1 MEPATSRYRWAMLGL
16 VWLLYVVFGV
26 YTRSLAPLVTP
37 IIKDLNIS
45 FVEMGFILGSWQ
57 LTYIVFA
64 TIDGAII
71 DRWGLRKSLLIGVI
85 IMGLSEVL
93 RYFAGD
99 FVTLLLCV
107 ALIGIGGPMI
117 SIGCPKAI
125 VLWFD
130 EKERGLATGICMT
143 APSIGGLVALSTA
156 NSIIMPL
163 TGDSW
168 RLTFVVYGAAAFV
181 AAALWWW
188 RAKDT
193 GEAGTKGETGILR
206 IFSTLARLRIVQL
219 ILLMGLFSFT
229 ISHGFDS
236 WLPQILEA
244 RGISPAAAGFTASIP
259 LLVGIPSVLIIP
271 RITPAPARNYVIAL
285 MSAVVALALL
295 LVATGSGIVLT
306 LALALFGLSAT
317 PIMPL
322 LILILMQSPEVGSK
336 YLGSAVGMFFC
347 VAEVGGFAGPLV
359 LGMIRNMTGDF
370 LAGTLLVAVLSVLMA
385 VMGLYLKRKP
395 ARQD

>member
-1 MEPATSRYRWAMLGL
+1 MEPATSHYRWAMLGL

-93 RYFAGD
+93 RYFAGG

-181 AAALWWW
+181 ATALWWW

-285 MSAVVALALL
+285 MSALVALALL

-306 LALALFGLSAT
+306 LALTLFGLSAT

-385 VMGLYLKRKP
+385 VIGLYLKRKP

>member
-45 FVEMGFILGSWQ
+45 FVEIGFILGSWQ

-125 VLWFD
+125 ALWFD

-168 RLTFVVYGAAAFV
+168 RLAFVVYGAAAFV

-193 GEAGTKGETGILR
+193 GEADTKGETGILR

-285 MSAVVALALL
+285 MSALVALALL

-306 LALALFGLSAT
+306 LALTLFGLSAT

-395 ARQD
+395 ARPD

>member
-37 IIKDLNIS
+37 IIEDLSIS

-93 RYFAGD
+93 RYFAGG

-125 VLWFD
+125 ALWFD

-271 RITPAPARNYVIAL
+271 RITPAPAQNYVIAL
-285 MSAVVALALL
+285 MSALVALALL
-295 LVATGSGIVLT
+295 LVATGEGIVLT

-370 LAGTLLVAVLSVLMA
+370 FAGTLLVAVLSVLMA

>member
-125 VLWFD
+125 ALWFD

-168 RLTFVVYGAAAFV
+168 RLAFVVYGAAAFV

-193 GEAGTKGETGILR
+193 GEADTKGETGILR

-259 LLVGIPSVLIIP
+259 LLVGIPSVFIIP

-285 MSAVVALALL
+285 MSALVALALL

-336 YLGSAVGMFFC
+336 YLGSAAGMFFC